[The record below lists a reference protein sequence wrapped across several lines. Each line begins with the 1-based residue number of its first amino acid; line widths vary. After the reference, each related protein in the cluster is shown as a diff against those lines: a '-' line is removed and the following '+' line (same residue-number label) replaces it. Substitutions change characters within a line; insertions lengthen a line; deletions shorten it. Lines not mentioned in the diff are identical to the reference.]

1 MFQVTVLMVF
11 QRKMEHH
18 VFNIMFQTLMLKL
31 IGFLTLFFDVANFT
45 DRIMV
50 TLTTLLVVATLTSSM
65 QEVRTNL
72 KSMSTKLVPF

>member
-1 MFQVTVLMVF
+1 MLLVF

-50 TLTTLLVVATLTSSM
+50 TLTTMLVIATLSTSI
-65 QEVRTNL
+65 QAVFNALRGLN
-72 KSMSTKLVPF
+72 FI

>member
-1 MFQVTVLMVF
+1 MLLVF

-31 IGFLTLFFDVANFT
+31 IGFLTLFFSEENFT

-50 TLTTLLVVATLTSSM
+50 TLTTMLVLATIMSSI
-65 QEVRTNL
+65 QAVIVTFFVSLSFHLSLNW
-72 KSMSTKLVPF
+72 T